1 MNWVAATLLRACYA
15 PTQHRTAPTGRGSE
29 EDEEDERVSPPV
41 DSSCGA
47 GPGGLPPCAREP
59 TPWAVRT
66 AAPRANKSMQKRNSP
81 AIGAGAGA
89 GAGAGVND
97 AKHLPAINRR
107 TQATQ
112 ILSSSIPTIE
122 SIYTDEP
129 KVDLIEE

>member
-59 TPWAVRT
+59 IALRAVRT
-66 AAPRANKSMQKRNSP
+66 AAAPRANKSMQKRNSP
-81 AIGAGAGA
+81 AIGAGA